1 MRYHSSQ
8 RHIVWT
14 VLFSILLVV
23 TLNAC
28 GDSNNVTGPP
38 GPAIPGPLSILTASP
53 IPAGTTGVPYNIT
66 LAPAGGTPPYTW
78 SLTSGSPALPNGLT
92 LDPSTGNIVGSP
104 TAVGTKPTVFRLQDS
119 KGDSVQKSLPITIT
133 LTPGPLRILTP
144 SLPSG
149 TLNQSYVGAALSAT
163 GGRSPYTWDIVSG
176 ALPAGLSLDGSGV
189 ISGTPTGGTSQATF
203 RVRDSSNPQGTA
215 TKPLSIS
222 ITQPTPPRIT
232 TRSLPEG
239 TVNAAY
245 NQTVQAAGGT
255 GARSWSVT
263 GGGLPPGLTLNP
275 SNGNI
280 SGTPA
285 VNGQFDF
292 TLQVTDQVP
301 LSDDQ
306 NLTIIINLPAPPS
319 ITTTSLPN
327 AIVGVPYS
335 LQLQATG
342 GFGAL
347 AWSISGSLPD
357 GLGMDGAGLI
367 SGALTTTGVP
377 ANFTVQ
383 VVDQAQRTDTRNF
396 TLTLEN
402 SNP

>member
-1 MRYHSSQ
+1 
-8 RHIVWT
+8 
-14 VLFSILLVV
+14 
-23 TLNAC
+23 
-28 GDSNNVTGPP
+28 
-38 GPAIPGPLSILTASP
+38 
-53 IPAGTTGVPYNIT
+53 
-66 LAPAGGTPPYTW
+66 
-78 SLTSGSPALPNGLT
+78 
-92 LDPSTGNIVGSP
+92 
-104 TAVGTKPTVFRLQDS
+104 
-119 KGDSVQKSLPITIT
+119 
-133 LTPGPLRILTP
+133 
-144 SLPSG
+144 
-149 TLNQSYVGAALSAT
+149 
-163 GGRSPYTWDIVSG
+163 
-176 ALPAGLSLDGSGV
+176 
-189 ISGTPTGGTSQATF
+189 
-203 RVRDSSNPQGTA
+203 
-215 TKPLSIS
+215 
-222 ITQPTPPRIT
+222 
-232 TRSLPEG
+232 
-239 TVNAAY
+239 
-245 NQTVQAAGGT
+245 
-255 GARSWSVT
+255 VT